1 MSYSYRSQVQSKG
14 VDSVGKGFADPASIV
29 KLLARKER
37 EAILPNAMLRDLT
50 YMRIYI
56 GCVIAMTGETDWISD
71 GNITIS
77 STNGDKLLAH
87 ITGSGCI
94 VGTSVATFCA
104 AANLTATRTEA
115 ELDRL
120 LVRGD
125 MLLGTI
131 AGYVLLASLYAALL
145 NYACQFL

>member
-1 MSYSYRSQVQSKG
+1 
-14 VDSVGKGFADPASIV
+14 
-29 KLLARKER
+29 
-37 EAILPNAMLRDLT
+37 
-50 YMRIYI
+50 
-56 GCVIAMTGETDWISD
+56 MTGETDWISD

-77 STNGDKLLAH
+77 LTNGDKLLAH

-125 MLLGTI
+125 MLLGSI
-131 AGYVLLASLYAALL
+131 AGYVLLVGLYAILL
-145 NYACQFL
+145 TTICNVLKTESSPSPLHLNWQRVEMMLREQGPSSQH

>member
-1 MSYSYRSQVQSKG
+1 
-14 VDSVGKGFADPASIV
+14 
-29 KLLARKER
+29 
-37 EAILPNAMLRDLT
+37 
-50 YMRIYI
+50 
-56 GCVIAMTGETDWISD
+56 MTGETDWISD

-104 AANLTATRTEA
+104 AANLTAMRTEA

-125 MLLGTI
+125 MLLGSI
-131 AGYVLLASLYAALL
+131 AGYVLLVGLYAILL
-145 NYACQFL
+145 TTICNVLKTESSPSPLHLNWQRVEMMLREQGPSSQH

>member
-1 MSYSYRSQVQSKG
+1 
-14 VDSVGKGFADPASIV
+14 
-29 KLLARKER
+29 
-37 EAILPNAMLRDLT
+37 
-50 YMRIYI
+50 MRLYI

-125 MLLGTI
+125 MLLGSI
-131 AGYVLLASLYAALL
+131 AGYVLLVGLYAILLTTICNVLKTESSPSPLLL
-145 NYACQFL
+145 NWQRVEMMLREQGPSSQH

>member
-1 MSYSYRSQVQSKG
+1 
-14 VDSVGKGFADPASIV
+14 
-29 KLLARKER
+29 
-37 EAILPNAMLRDLT
+37 
-50 YMRIYI
+50 MRLYI

-125 MLLGTI
+125 MLLGSI
-131 AGYVLLASLYAALL
+131 AGYVLLVGLYAILL
-145 NYACQFL
+145 TTICNVLKTESSPSPLHLNWQRVEMMLREQGPSSRH

>member
-1 MSYSYRSQVQSKG
+1 
-14 VDSVGKGFADPASIV
+14 
-29 KLLARKER
+29 
-37 EAILPNAMLRDLT
+37 
-50 YMRIYI
+50 MRLYI

-125 MLLGTI
+125 MLLGSI
-131 AGYVLLASLYAALL
+131 AGYVLLVGLYAILL
-145 NYACQFL
+145 TKICNVLKTESSPSPLHLNWQRVEMMLREQGPSSQH

>member
-1 MSYSYRSQVQSKG
+1 
-14 VDSVGKGFADPASIV
+14 
-29 KLLARKER
+29 
-37 EAILPNAMLRDLT
+37 
-50 YMRIYI
+50 MRLYI

-77 STNGDKLLAH
+77 LTNGDKLLAH

-125 MLLGTI
+125 MLLGSI
-131 AGYVLLASLYAALL
+131 AGYVLLVGLYAILL
-145 NYACQFL
+145 TTICNVLKTESSPSPLHLNWQRVEMMLREQGPSSQH

>member
-1 MSYSYRSQVQSKG
+1 
-14 VDSVGKGFADPASIV
+14 
-29 KLLARKER
+29 
-37 EAILPNAMLRDLT
+37 
-50 YMRIYI
+50 MRLYI

-125 MLLGTI
+125 MLLGSI
-131 AGYVLLASLYAALL
+131 AGYVLRVGLYAILL
-145 NYACQFL
+145 TTICNVLKTESSPSQLHLNWQRVEMMLREQGPSSQH